1 MTKMPI
7 PTSENRRMLADV
19 VIEEYPELDLPSTK
33 LRKKIE
39 KRMSQLDKSI
49 VTAKDGG
56 YHAEHPK
63 ETPDSFA
70 VNDGGS
76 TYLIILPSL

>member
-1 MTKMPI
+1 
-7 PTSENRRMLADV
+7 V
-19 VIEEYPELDLPSTK
+19 VIDEYAELGPVSTR

-56 YHAEHPK
+56 YHAGDPK
-63 ETPDSFA
+63 ETLDRFA
-70 VNDGGS
+70 ANDGGD
-76 TYLIILPSL
+76 TYPNLPSFYQSSVLYIY